1 MRSYVAIQYSQ
12 MPFKLWTLMIV
23 SHETKTTEGIIY
35 TCVAHIYNI
44 ESLYRTEE
52 VDGTIP
58 KYQPLQQQTI
68 PFACYVLED

>member
-1 MRSYVAIQYSQ
+1 
-12 MPFKLWTLMIV
+12 MIV
-23 SHETKTTEGIIY
+23 SHETKTTKGIIY

-58 KYQPLQQQTI
+58 KYQQQTI
-68 PFACYVLED
+68 PFACYILEN